1 MFMLIDFVTI
11 LTTIGFKMTD
21 TLFRKNVIL
30 REFNIHNPKTP
41 LSEGLDVKHR
51 VQPNGEDYVSLMGTK
66 QHINRYLQN
75 APLLSERLR
84 TLNDLP
90 KMRIIDTTK
99 VMIQ

>member
-1 MFMLIDFVTI
+1 M
-11 LTTIGFKMTD
+11 TT

-30 REFNIHNPKTP
+30 KEFNIHNPKTP

-51 VQPNGEDYVSLMGTK
+51 IQPNGEDYVSLMGNR
-66 QHINRYLQN
+66 QQINHYLQD

-90 KMRIIDTTK
+90 KMRIIGVQK
-99 VMIQ
+99 VNIQ

>member
-1 MFMLIDFVTI
+1 M
-11 LTTIGFKMTD
+11 

-51 VQPNGEDYVSLMGTK
+51 RQPNGEDYVSLMGTK
-66 QHINRYLQN
+66 HQINNYLQD
-75 APLLSERLR
+75 APILSERLR

-90 KMRIIDTTK
+90 KMRIIGTHK

>member
-1 MFMLIDFVTI
+1 MLTDYVTI
-11 LTTIGFKMTD
+11 LAITGSDM

-51 VQPNGEDYVSLMGTK
+51 RQPNGEDYCSIMGEK
-66 QHINRYLQN
+66 WQINYYLQN

-90 KMRIIDTTK
+90 KMRVINSK
-99 VMIQ
+99 VVRIQ